1 MARQRKKP
9 RKQQPSEPQS
19 SGKQPER
26 LAPGKPET
34 DEIAVLEEARLLLA
48 RAYEL
53 LDFRSGW
60 TRKHFARDR
69 HSKPVS
75 PASDRA
81 VRFCAGGALLR
92 AATEQ
97 LGLQLAANAKEER
110 VADVVSDIDQ
120 LGSAALSLAYYFL
133 ARAFELLFLR
143 AGGGHIRVQRLED
156 GRSQPI
162 VVTSAAGISAA
173 EAAGKSEVEEPTTW
187 AAIVH
192 GYNDHPSIK
201 HGDIRAAL
209 LVAHMLSYGQPKESE
224 GSEQKKSTGSES

>member
-9 RKQQPSEPQS
+9 SKPQPSETQS
-19 SGKQPER
+19 SGKHPER

-34 DEIAVLEEARLLLA
+34 DEAAALEKTRLLLA

-75 PASDRA
+75 PSSERA
-81 VRFCAGGALLR
+81 VRFCVGGALLR

-110 VADVVSDIDQ
+110 VAEVVSDIDQ
-120 LGSAALSLAYYFL
+120 RGLAALSLAYYFL

-162 VVTSAAGISAA
+162 VVTPAVGTPTA
-173 EAAGKSEVEEPTTW
+173 EAAGKSEVEEATTW

-192 GYNDHPSIK
+192 GYNDHPAIK

-209 LVAHMLSYGQPKESE
+209 LIAHMLSYGQPSE
-224 GSEQKKSTGSES
+224 GSES